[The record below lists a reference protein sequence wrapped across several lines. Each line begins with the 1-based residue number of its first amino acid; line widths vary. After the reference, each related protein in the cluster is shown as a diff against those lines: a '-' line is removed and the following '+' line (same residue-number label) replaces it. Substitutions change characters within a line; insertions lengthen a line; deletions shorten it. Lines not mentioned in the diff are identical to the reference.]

1 MYNVMMR
8 TAYPNEFYHSGVKG
22 QKWGV
27 RRYQNPDGS
36 LTAEGKKRYRNDSV
50 KRRNLEEKAT
60 MSARIYVDRKRRLEK
75 QTAKYNNLKDQG
87 RDTSRAEAKLENA
100 RKAEKYWK
108 SHNAEARKEL
118 EDHVSRMTETYKN
131 KKIRDVPYANT
142 AYGKQVAG
150 KVLNKKDFAGS
161 AVSSAVLTAVLL
173 PTTGMVAVSVPSSKL
188 KTASYARRQEQAQGI
203 KSPIWTSPK
212 KLKRS

>member
-8 TAYPNEFYHSGVKG
+8 TAYPNELYHSGVKG
-22 QKWGV
+22 QKWGQ
-27 RRYQNPDGS
+27 RRYQNPDGT
-36 LTAEGKKRYRNDSV
+36 LTAEGKKRYRKDSI

-75 QTAKYNNLKDQG
+75 QTTKYNNLKDKG

-108 SHNAEARKEL
+108 SHNTEARKEL
-118 EDHVSRMTETYKN
+118 EDHVSRMTKTYKN

-150 KVLNKKDFAGS
+150 KVLNKKDFAES
-161 AVSSAVLTAVLL
+161 AISTAVGTALLL
-173 PTTGMVAVSVPSSKL
+173 PTFGMAFVSVPSSSV
-188 KTASYARRQEQAQGI
+188 KTASYARRQEAAQEI
-203 KSPIWTSPK
+203 KSPVWTSPK